1 MNLNKSSCWLS
12 SSLAAT
18 VLPWQSNISLMMID
32 FLCNLGASFFLL
44 PSNFDSLYSLLFIV
58 GLLSLF
64 FLVVSATLGSSMS
77 PFRPSDQFLLCW
89 WNWGFTSNWKSYLNI
104 SYCFLL
110 LVELSVSTSWLE
122 SCLLISC
129 FFCCKVSSGTFNN
142 WSLMLTF
149 LSWPQTDDWIC
160 VINHHI
166 IVLVKSPF
174 HFFHW

>member
-129 FFCCKVSSGTFNN
+129 FFPAAKYHQVHSIIDPSCWHSYPDLK
-142 WSLMLTF
+142 LMIESVL
-149 LSWPQTDDWIC
+149 L
-160 VINHHI
+160 I
-166 IVLVKSPF
+166 IILLF
-174 HFFHW
+174 